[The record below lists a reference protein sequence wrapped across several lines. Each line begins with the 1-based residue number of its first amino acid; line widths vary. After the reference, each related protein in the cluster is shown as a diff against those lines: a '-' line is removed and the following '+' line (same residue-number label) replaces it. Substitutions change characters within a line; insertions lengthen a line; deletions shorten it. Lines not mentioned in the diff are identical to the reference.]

1 MADFL
6 YLVPI
11 ALGLGAMGLLAFMW
25 TLRSGQYEDIDGA
38 AERILFEETDKP
50 LARPMV
56 AERAPNGP
64 DNQ

>member
-11 ALGLGAMGLLAFMW
+11 ALGLGIIGLLAFMW
-25 TLRSGQYEDIDGA
+25 SLRSGQYEDMDGA

-50 LARPMV
+50 LAKPM
-56 AERAPNGP
+56 ASETPTKEPNSR
-64 DNQ
+64 

>member
-11 ALGLGAMGLLAFMW
+11 AIGLGAMGLLAFMW
-25 TLRSGQYEDIDGA
+25 TLRSGQYEDMDGA

-50 LARPMV
+50 LAKPAASEHPRKKS
-56 AERAPNGP
+56 
-64 DNQ
+64 